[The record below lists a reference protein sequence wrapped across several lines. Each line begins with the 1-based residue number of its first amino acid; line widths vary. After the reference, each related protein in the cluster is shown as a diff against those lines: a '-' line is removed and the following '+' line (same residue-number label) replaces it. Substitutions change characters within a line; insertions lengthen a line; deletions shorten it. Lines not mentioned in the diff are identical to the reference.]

1 MKIILLSV
9 GKKHDPLYE
18 EVILYFTKKA
28 SFYNPLSWEILP
40 ACKNSSLPVDAQ
52 KKEEGERIL
61 SFLKPSD
68 YCVLLDEAGKGL
80 SSPGLAEFFE
90 KRKNESTERLV
101 FVIGGA
107 FGVSEEIK
115 KRANFTFSLSKL
127 VFPHMLVRLILAET
141 VYRSLSILAGDKY
154 HHE

>member
-1 MKIILLSV
+1 MKIIFLSV
-9 GKKHDPLYE
+9 GKKH
-18 EVILYFTKKA
+18 EVLFEDAILHFTKRA
-28 SFYNPLSWEILP
+28 SFYNPVSWEILSP
-40 ACKNSSLPVDAQ
+40 SKNPSLPIESQ

-68 YCVLLDEAGKGL
+68 YCILLDETGKNL
-80 SSPGLAEFFE
+80 SSEDLSQKIEE
-90 KRKNESTERLV
+90 RKNEATERLV
-101 FVIGGA
+101 FIIGGA
-107 FGVSEEIK
+107 FGVSEEVK